1 MQELRKKL
9 MEVMT
14 MNNYTNLTADNTY
27 SREFWNAM
35 RGNKGAEA
43 KLDAGR
49 ESTTG
54 TYSLPDAT
62 QAGFAKELEK
72 QSIFRSL
79 ATVIK
84 AYRGDYRILA
94 KDSDDIAA
102 WVTEGGEIPV
112 FQGIGDFTQ
121 HEVGSH
127 KLANIVRLDSD
138 FVCDASFSF
147 EDYLV
152 SRLARNFGFA
162 EEDAFVNGTGTN
174 MPTGILDTA
183 AGAMTGVTTAA
194 ITADDIITLFFSVD
208 KEYRKNAVWMM
219 NDSTALHLRT
229 LKDSAGN
236 YLWRSTDDTILSHK
250 VVISNYMPNPDSGK
264 SPVIFGDMSYYWI
277 IERKPLTVRPLVE
290 KYAVYNQIA
299 YLSFEF
305 LDAKLI
311 RREAVKAL
319 TLTAG
324 GK

>member
-35 RGNKGAEA
+35 RGNKGAEV

-49 ESTTG
+49 DNSTG
-54 TYSLPDAT
+54 TYSLPDVA
-62 QAGFAKELEK
+62 QAEFTKELER

-84 AYRGDYRILA
+84 AYRGEYRILA

-102 WVTEGGEIPV
+102 WIPEGGEIPV
-112 FQGIGDFTQ
+112 FEGIGDFTQ

-127 KLANIVRLDSD
+127 KLADIVRLDSD
-138 FVCDASFSF
+138 FVCDASFNF

-162 EEDAFVNGTGTN
+162 EEDAFVNGTGVN
-174 MPTGILDTA
+174 MPTGILDAA
-183 AGAMTGVTTAA
+183 AGAKTGVTTAA

-208 KEYRKNAVWMM
+208 REYRKNAVWMM
-219 NDSTALHLRT
+219 NDRTALHLRT
-229 LKDSAGN
+229 LKDSTGN

-250 VVISNYMPNPDSGK
+250 VAISNYMPNPDSSK

-277 IERKPLTVRPLVE
+277 IERKPLTLRPLVE
-290 KYAVYNQIA
+290 KYAIYNQIS

-319 TLTAG
+319 TLTVG

>member
-1 MQELRKKL
+1 M
-9 MEVMT
+9 
-14 MNNYTNLTADNTY
+14 
-27 SREFWNAM
+27 
-35 RGNKGAEA
+35 
-43 KLDAGR
+43 
-49 ESTTG
+49 
-54 TYSLPDAT
+54 
-62 QAGFAKELEK
+62 
-72 QSIFRSL
+72 
-79 ATVIK
+79 
-84 AYRGDYRILA
+84 
-94 KDSDDIAA
+94 
-102 WVTEGGEIPV
+102 
-112 FQGIGDFTQ
+112 
-121 HEVGSH
+121 
-127 KLANIVRLDSD
+127 RLDSD

-162 EEDAFVNGTGTN
+162 EEDAFLNGTGVN
-174 MPTGILDTA
+174 MPTGILDAA

-194 ITADDIITLFFSVD
+194 ITTDDIITLFFSVD
-208 KEYRKNAVWMM
+208 REYRKNAVWMM
-219 NDSTALHLRT
+219 NDRTALHLRT

-290 KYAVYNQIA
+290 KYAAYNQIA

>member
-1 MQELRKKL
+1 
-9 MEVMT
+9 
-14 MNNYTNLTADNTY
+14 MNNYTNMTGDIGY
-27 SREFWNAM
+27 EKEFWNAM
-35 RGNKGAEA
+35 RGNKGAEV

-138 FVCDASFSF
+138 FVCDASFSL

-162 EEDAFVNGTGTN
+162 EEDAFVNGTGVN
-174 MPTGILDTA
+174 MPTGILDAA
-183 AGAMTGVTTAA
+183 AGAKTGVTTAT

-208 KEYRKNAVWMM
+208 REYRKNAVWMM
-219 NDSTALHLRT
+219 NDRTALHLRT

-236 YLWRSTDDTILSHK
+236 YLWRSTDDTILGHK

>member
-1 MQELRKKL
+1 
-9 MEVMT
+9 

-35 RGNKGAEA
+35 RGNKGAEV

-49 ESTTG
+49 DSTTG
-54 TYSLPDAT
+54 TYSLPDAA
-62 QAGFAKELEK
+62 QAGFTKELDK
-72 QSIFRSL
+72 QSVFRSL

-102 WVTEGGEIPV
+102 WVTENGEIPV
-112 FQGIGDFTQ
+112 FEGIGDFTQ

-127 KLANIVRLDSD
+127 KLASIVRLDSD

-162 EEDAFVNGTGTN
+162 EEDAFLNGTGAN
-174 MPTGILDTA
+174 MPTGILDAA
-183 AGAMTGVTTAA
+183 AGAKTGVTTAT

-208 KEYRKNAVWMM
+208 REYRKNAVWMM
-219 NDSTALHLRT
+219 NDRTALHMRT

-290 KYAVYNQIA
+290 KYAAYNQIA

>member
-1 MQELRKKL
+1 MKKNSGMPCAATRALRQS
-9 MEVMT
+9 
-14 MNNYTNLTADNTY
+14 LTQDAKAPQAPIHFRMPHRPDLQRNWK
-27 SREFWNAM
+27 SRAF
-35 RGNKGAEA
+35 
-43 KLDAGR
+43 
-49 ESTTG
+49 
-54 TYSLPDAT
+54 
-62 QAGFAKELEK
+62 
-72 QSIFRSL
+72 FRSL
-79 ATVIK
+79 STVIK
-84 AYRGDYRILA
+84 ACRGDYRILA
-94 KDSDDIAA
+94 KDSDDIAT
-102 WVTEGGEIPV
+102 WIPEGGEIPV
-112 FQGIGDFTQ
+112 FEGIGDFTQ
-121 HEVGSH
+121 HEVDSH

-138 FVCDASFSF
+138 FVCDESFSF

-183 AGAMTGVTTAA
+183 AGAKTGVTTTA

-208 KEYRKNAVWMM
+208 REYRKNAVWMM
-219 NDSTALHLRT
+219 NDRTALHLRT
-229 LKDSAGN
+229 FKDSAGN